1 MDTVEQYFD
10 KNPKATIKE
19 YLDYKRKQEK
29 QRLEN
34 IHINEEKRKEYYK
47 SLYGKYFMIDFND
60 DSIIFF
66 QLSDLFGS
74 NKFYAITSYEFVKS
88 SNQFRVEKHR
98 ELNPIWF
105 NNPYETNCYNQGMK
119 CVELSEE
126 QWDSVMGIFN
136 KHIDNVCEL
145 KNVIKNI

>member
-10 KNPKATIKE
+10 KNPMATIKE

-74 NKFYAITSYEFVKS
+74 NKFYALTSYEFLKS
-88 SNQFRVEKHR
+88 GNQFRIEKHR

-105 NNPYETNCYNQGMK
+105 NNPYETNCYNQGIK
-119 CVELSEE
+119 CAELSDEE
-126 QWDSVMGIFN
+126 WDSVMGIFN
-136 KHIDNVCEL
+136 KHIDNVCKL